1 MFLIFA
7 KSYSVSPKL
16 HAFLPRECPRDMRV
30 ISKNVPANQTS
41 GKVWGISEEHQYREM
56 IKKRHAPANTITQ
69 PARLLCSAA
78 FCCSRR
84 ASSKESSGC
93 LQTRSVDAEQITQL
107 QNRVGSVD
115 KRLLRRSKISSCLH
129 VHQLVYRNA
138 NSAVV
143 KQYFH
148 PI

>member
-1 MFLIFA
+1 
-7 KSYSVSPKL
+7 
-16 HAFLPRECPRDMRV
+16 
-30 ISKNVPANQTS
+30 
-41 GKVWGISEEHQYREM
+41 
-56 IKKRHAPANTITQ
+56 
-69 PARLLCSAA
+69 LLCSAA

-93 LQTRSVDAEQITQL
+93 LQTRSVDAEQTIHL